1 MKVHLLGTGSADG
14 WPNAFCT
21 CSSCADARRTRQ
33 VRGQTSALVDD
44 VLLIDC
50 GPEIPSAASRSG
62 VDLSLVRTML
72 FTHAHLDHVG
82 PAALLYRHWAKRAEP
97 LAVYAPQQV
106 IDELRPWTG
115 PADPVSFHAVTAGS
129 TVTVDGYTVRPL
141 AANHADATSGEALLF
156 DVLGPDG
163 RRLLYATDTG
173 PLHADVLRALEGAAF
188 DVVLLEETFG
198 DHLTHDTLHLDL
210 RTFPEQL
217 RRLREAGAVGDH
229 TDVIAVHLSH
239 HNPPTVQLQRRL
251 ASWGARVLPDGAVVH
266 VGTARGSRSVAAPHR
281 TLVLGGARSGKSRHA
296 EELVA
301 AAADVTYVAT
311 APTDPDDQEFAARI
325 QAHRRRRPAHWT
337 TRETA
342 DVAGALAA
350 ARHGDTVLVDCLTL
364 WLTRVMDEAGAWDGD
379 LSLVDKQVDQLL
391 ESWRDTSATVVLV
404 SNEVGQGVVPATAS
418 GRLFRD
424 THGRLNAR
432 LAREADE
439 VVMMVAGRPVR
450 L

>member
-1 MKVHLLGTGSADG
+1 MKLQLLGTGSADG

-21 CSSCADARRTRQ
+21 CASCADARRTGS
-33 VRGQTSALVDD
+33 VRAQTGALVDD

-50 GPEIPSAASRSG
+50 GPEIPAAASRAG
-62 VDLSLVRTML
+62 VDLRRVRTML
-72 FTHAHLDHVG
+72 FTHAHFDHVG
-82 PAALLYRHWAKRAEP
+82 PAALLFRHWATCSEP

-106 IDELRPWTG
+106 IDELARWVG
-115 PADPVSFHAVTAGS
+115 PADPVSLHAVAAGS
-129 TVTVDGYTVRPL
+129 TVTFDGYTVRAL
-141 AANHADATSGEALLF
+141 AANHGDVTSDEALLF

-173 PLHADVLRALEGAAF
+173 PLHDDVLQALARAAF

-198 DHLTHDTLHLDL
+198 DHLTHQTLHLDL

-217 RRLREAGAVGDH
+217 SRLRAVGAVGDH

-239 HNPPTVQLQRRL
+239 HNPPTSHLQRRL
-251 ASWGARVLPDGAVVH
+251 EPWGARVLPDGAVVH
-266 VGTARGSRSVAAPHR
+266 VGGDRGSQSVAPHR

-296 EELVA
+296 EDLVA
-301 AAADVTYVAT
+301 TEAAVTYVAT
-311 APTDPDDQEFAARI
+311 ASIDPDDREFAARI
-325 QAHRRRRPAHWT
+325 AAHRRRRPEHWT
-337 TRETA
+337 TRETT
-342 DVAGALAA
+342 DVAGVLAA
-350 ARHGDTVLVDCLTL
+350 AQRGDTVLVDCLTL
-364 WLTRVMDEAGAWDGD
+364 WLARAMDESGAWNGD
-379 LSLVDKQVDQLL
+379 VSVVDKEIDQLL
-391 ESWRDTSATVVLV
+391 ASWRETSARVVLV

-432 LAREADE
+432 LAQEADE